1 MRATVVVSC
10 ALGLG
15 LLGAFGLAQTH
26 GNASRGRALYESRCI
41 GCHSIDANRVG
52 PAHRGVFG
60 RRAGAAPDYEYSA
73 ALRDA
78 MLLWSE
84 ENLDRWLTNPEALMP
99 GQKMSYRVAGAED
112 RADLIAYL
120 RAVSSD
126 CGVP

>member
-1 MRATVVVSC
+1 MRAGFVVSC
-10 ALGLG
+10 ALALG
-15 LLGAFGLAQTH
+15 LLSALGLAQTP
-26 GNASRGRALYESRCI
+26 GDSTRGRALYESRCI
-41 GCHSIDANRVG
+41 GCHSIDGNRVG

-84 ENLDRWLTNPEALMP
+84 ENLDRWLSNPEALMP
-99 GQKMSYRVAGAED
+99 GQKMIYRVAGAED
-112 RADLIAYL
+112 RSDLIAYL

-126 CGVP
+126 GAR